1 MPATQQVEVQ
11 GTTIPDLHSKLVA
24 TASILSE
31 VFRIKRRSGEVSE
44 NYSGVGS

>member
-31 VFRIKRRSGEVSE
+31 VSRIKRRCEGVSE
-44 NYSGVGS
+44 NYSAVES